1 MTRFKVAFAG
11 ILCFLAMHGLAFAG
25 SYTDFFRAISND
37 DDGTVRSLMLRGFDP
52 NTLTEE
58 GQPAISFAM
67 YKGAAKCVRVL
78 LLSKQLNVN
87 QADMHGDTPIM
98 VASALDNS
106 GWVAALISEGA
117 SVNRPGQW
125 APLHYAAASGS
136 LKAVQMLLDA
146 GADINA
152 KSANGTTP
160 LMMAARE
167 NKAEVARYL
176 LQKGAD
182 PSVVNQSEYN
192 AAGYAMRAKNKDLA
206 MDIMKKEKALRDS
219 RSQANANTKSS

>member
-1 MTRFKVAFAG
+1 MRRFKMALAG
-11 ILCFLAMHGLAFAG
+11 IFCFLALHGNVFAG

-37 DDGTVRSLMLRGFDP
+37 DDSAVRSLLLRGFDP

-67 YKGAAKCVRVL
+67 FKGAVKCVRVF

-98 VASALDNS
+98 VASSLDHS
-106 GWVAALISEGA
+106 DWVGALITKGA
-117 SVNRPGQW
+117 AVNRPGQW
-125 APLHYAAASGS
+125 SALHYAAASGS
-136 LKAVQMLLDA
+136 LKAVKILLDA

-167 NKAEVARYL
+167 NKEEVARFL
-176 LQKGAD
+176 LSKGAD
-182 PSVVNQSEYN
+182 PSAVNQSEYN

-206 MDIMKKEKALRDS
+206 LDIMKREKALRDS
-219 RSQANANTKSS
+219 KSS

>member
-1 MTRFKVAFAG
+1 MRFKVALAG
-11 ILCFLAMHGLAFAG
+11 IFCFLALHGSAFAG

-37 DDGTVRSLMLRGFDP
+37 DDNTVRSLLLRGFDP

-58 GQPAISFAM
+58 GQPALSFAM
-67 YKGAAKCVRVL
+67 FKSATKCVRVL
-78 LLSKQLNVN
+78 LLSKSLNVN

-106 GWVAALISEGA
+106 GWVASLISEGA
-117 SVNRPGQW
+117 VINRPGQW
-125 APLHYAAASGS
+125 SALHYAAASGS
-136 LKAVQMLLDA
+136 LKAVKMLLEA

-152 KSANGTTP
+152 KSGNGTTP

-167 NKAEVARYL
+167 NKEEVARFL
-176 LQKGAD
+176 LAKGAD
-182 PSVVNQSEYN
+182 PSAVNQSEYN

-206 MDIMKKEKALRDS
+206 LEIMKREKALRES
-219 RSQANANTKSS
+219 KPS